1 MLENNKEELCNDKN
15 KEELYNDKEVC
26 DKLKEVGLLDVVAK
40 FISLPS
46 FISIDFND
54 IKCVLKNKT
63 IINSFYNKIN
73 INDEINLNFTK
84 CDDSMAIFIFE
95 CNINLNI
102 LKIENI
108 FSIVRNSIG
117 KVDIIFGI
125 FFDDDLKV
133 NEVNLLV
140 INTK

>member
-1 MLENNKEELCNDKN
+1 MLEYNKEELCNDKN

-54 IKCVLKNKT
+54 IKCVLKDKT

-73 INDEINLNFTK
+73 LNNEINLNFTK
-84 CDDSMAIFIFE
+84 CDDSMAIFIVE

-108 FSIVRNSIG
+108 LSIVRNSIG

-125 FFDDDLKV
+125 FFDDELKT